1 METTANNNIPQPG
14 SLVRVRSRQ
23 YLVEDLT
30 PPPDAASR
38 TLVRLSCVDDDS
50 QGTSLDVLWESE
62 VDAQILQ
69 AATWQDIAR
78 KGFDTPEKFSAY
90 LHTLR
95 WNTVTSTNPRLFQSP
110 LRAGIQVMAYQLE
123 PLRKALLLPR
133 VNLFIADDVGLGKTI
148 EAGLILRELL
158 MRQKVRSVVVACPPS
173 VILQWKDELENR
185 FGLTF
190 VVFDRDYVLSRRQ
203 ERGYG
208 VNPWTTHTRF
218 IISHAL
224 LRDET
229 YSGELRDWL
238 KDFSPGSLLILDEAH
253 NAAPA
258 SGARYAIDSYFTRV
272 IRDISQRFEHRL
284 FLSATP
290 HNGHS
295 NSFAALLE
303 ILDPQRFCRGV
314 PVKGPKL
321 LEQVMVRRLKEDLRQ
336 IEGGFPERKV
346 HEIGLKGL
354 PATAPELRLAELL
367 SDYREA
373 RENRLRDASKSVQTA
388 SGLVNICLQKRLF
401 SSVEA
406 FAFTLDVHRR
416 AFERKASQ
424 PSGSSSSTHESKE
437 NLSLLLS
444 PPGGD
449 DDRSEVPEIE
459 VSEEEQAQ
467 IEAATKQSLLTN
479 NAGKQAVQLEKEKA
493 MLEEMS
499 RIAHAERG
507 NPDARIR
514 WLVDW
519 IRKNMCANLPPLG
532 EAAPEG
538 SSPAWNDRRIIIFTE
553 YTDTKR
559 YLEQQLRSAIA
570 FTDQSE
576 SRIATFHG
584 GMADKTREEIKR
596 AFNTDPKKHPLRIL
610 IATDAA
616 REGVNLQN
624 HCADLFHFDIPWNP
638 SRLEQRNGRID
649 RKLQRAPVV
658 NCYYFVY
665 EQRPEDRVLHVLV
678 QKTKVIQK
686 ELGSLSPVIEAR
698 LNKGIKREEADQLAK
713 EIESKKLSDA
723 EERAVSDELES
734 VRERRETLSAQIVE
748 LQDILSK
755 SQENLAFSEPHF
767 RDSISCSL
775 ELLGDSRLQP
785 IAGSG
790 AGPSELPRWKFP
802 DLDRRA
808 GADPTWADTLDTLR
822 MPRRKDQKLWEWRKD
837 TPVRPVV
844 FQNTGTLDEDVVQLH
859 LEHRVVRR
867 LLNRFLTQGFVH
879 DDLSRACV
887 SQTRDAIPRVILI
900 GRLSLYGP
908 RAARLHDE
916 VVAVAARWLDP
927 ATRKEALKPYAD
939 ESETKTLEL
948 LEVALATP
956 ELHHVPKI
964 VSDRFVQSAPRDVE
978 DLLGHLQKRSELIAR
993 QAEEKL
999 AARGDKEA
1007 RDMAEIIQGQRK
1019 RIQAAFDTYE
1029 KERQMPLA
1037 FEGLNEMEVSQLEA
1051 DHRYWQKRLTASEQ
1065 ELVREPARIR
1075 EGYVVKAKRI
1085 EPVGLVYLWPISG

>member
-1 METTANNNIPQPG
+1 
-14 SLVRVRSRQ
+14 
-23 YLVEDLT
+23 LVEDLT
-30 PPPDAASR
+30 LPPDAASQ
-38 TLVRLSCVDDDS
+38 TLVKLSCLDDDS

-62 VDAQILQ
+62 VDAQVLQ

-78 KGFDTPEKFSAY
+78 KGFDPPEKFSAY

-95 WNTVTSTNPRLFQSP
+95 WNSVTSTNPRLFQSP

-123 PLRKALLLPR
+123 PLRKALQLPR

-173 VILQWKDELENR
+173 VILQWRDELENR

-190 VVFDRDYVLSRRQ
+190 VVFDRDYVLGRRQ

-208 VNPWTTHTRF
+208 VNPWSTHTRF

-224 LRDET
+224 LRDES
-229 YSGELRDWL
+229 YSGALRDWL
-238 KDFSPGSLLILDEAH
+238 GDFYPGSLLILDEAH

-272 IRDISQRFEHRL
+272 VRDIGQRFEHRL

-336 IEGGFPERKV
+336 ISGGFPERKV
-346 HEIGLKGL
+346 HEVGLDGL

-367 SDYREA
+367 AEYREA
-373 RENRLRDASKSVQTA
+373 RENRLRDAPKSVQTA
-388 SGLVNICLQKRLF
+388 SGLVNTSLQKRLL

-416 AFERKASQ
+416 AFDRKVSQ
-424 PSGSSSSTHESKE
+424 PAEKPSQRSESKE
-437 NLSLLLS
+437 DLTLLVE
-444 PPGGD
+444 PPGAD
-449 DDRSEVPEIE
+449 DERAELSETE
-459 VSEEEQAQ
+459 VSVEEEVQM
-467 IEAATKQSLLTN
+467 ERATQQSLAT
-479 NAGKQAVQLEKEKA
+479 ADAVKQAVLLQKEKA
-493 MLEEMS
+493 LLDEMS
-499 RIAHAERG
+499 RSAHAERG

-514 WLVDW
+514 WLIEW
-519 IRKNMCANLPPLG
+519 IRQNMCQGLPPFG
-532 EAAPEG
+532 DAPPEG
-538 SSPAWNDRRIIIFTE
+538 VSPAWNDRRIIIFTE

-570 FTDQSE
+570 FTDRSDF
-576 SRIATFHG
+576 RIATFHG
-584 GMADKTREEIKR
+584 GMADKTREEVKR
-596 AFNTDPKKHPLRIL
+596 AFNMDPRKHPLRIL

-638 SRLEQRNGRID
+638 SRMEQRNGRID

-665 EQRPEDRVLHVLV
+665 RQRPEDRVLQVLV
-678 QKTKVIQK
+678 RKTEIIQK

-698 LNKGIKREEADQLAK
+698 LNKGIKREDVDRLAK
-713 EIESKKLSDA
+713 EIESEKLSA
-723 EERAVSDELES
+723 TEQQTVSEELDSI
-734 VRERRETLSAQIVE
+734 RERREVLSAQLVE

-755 SQENLAFSEPHF
+755 SQDNLAFSEPHF
-767 RDSISCSL
+767 RDSISCAL
-775 ELLGDSRLQP
+775 ELLGASRLQP
-785 IAGSG
+785 IAGSSSDH
-790 AGPSELPRWKFP
+790 SELPRWKFP
-802 DLDRRA
+802 DLDRRI

-822 MPRRKDQKLWEWRKD
+822 MPRRRDQKLWEWRKD

-844 FQNTGTLDEDVVQLH
+844 FENTGTLDEDVVQLH

-916 VVAVAARWLDP
+916 IVAIAARWLDP
-927 ATRKEALKPYAD
+927 ATRKEPLKPYAD
-939 ESETKTLEL
+939 ESESKALEL
-948 LEVALATP
+948 LETSLAAP
-956 ELHHVPKI
+956 ELHRVLQT
-964 VSDRFVQSAPRDVE
+964 VRDRFVQSAPRDVE
-978 DLLGHLQKRSELIAR
+978 ELLGHLQKRAEFIAR

-999 AARGDKEA
+999 SARGEKEA
-1007 RDMAEIIQGQRK
+1007 KDMADIIQGQRK
-1019 RIQAAFDTYE
+1019 RIRAAFDSYE

-1037 FEGLNEMEVSQLEA
+1037 FEGLNEMEISQKEA

-1065 ELVREPARIR
+1065 ELVREPGRIR
-1075 EGYVVKAKRI
+1075 EGYVVKARRI